1 MFTKA
6 KANDITRPDDV
17 PQNTAG
23 GRYDGYVAAQ
33 RAWDVRYGDVI
44 KRAQH
49 WRLFALGLLGCCV
62 LLIFGMINLSSK
74 SRIVPY
80 VVAIDAIGRAEAVS
94 PAEARPPVEE
104 PAKRSILLGWIQY
117 LRSVGTDQQA
127 EYTTVTTKI

>member
-1 MFTKA
+1 MFTKPKA
-6 KANDITRPDDV
+6 KDITRSDDA
-17 PQNTAG
+17 PQSSAG

-49 WRLFALGLLGCCV
+49 WRLFALGLLACCV

-80 VVAIDAIGRAEAVS
+80 VVAVDAIGRAEAVS
-94 PAEARPPVEE
+94 PAEAAAPVGH
-104 PAKRSILLGWIQY
+104 ARRRQ
-117 LRSVGTDQQA
+117 D
-127 EYTTVTTKI
+127 